1 MGHVWKCCTDGFFP
15 EVLGRGKAE
24 KPRIVS
30 LLEEIPPLWQVRVG
44 IFRSQGA
51 FLEPLNQWSSTF
63 LAAGTGFAEDNFT
76 MDWDGFRT
84 IQARYIIVHFIFFL
98 LLHQL
103 RLRSSTI
110 KSQMLGTAAIH
121 HLTGG
126 CCPSFCIC
134 QALHALKRHW
144 GSHLLVI
151 RILPLKKQKA
161 SPRCISI
168 LYLVLGSGNQR
179 SQPHLQVKD
188 ATAIYPKPA
197 NPECLIIQHLTAA
210 CFLQQEEN
218 LGKAISF

>member
-1 MGHVWKCCTDGFFP
+1 MVFNLFGSRDWFRGRQFYYG
-15 EVLGRGKAE
+15 LG
-24 KPRIVS
+24 
-30 LLEEIPPLWQVRVG
+30 WFQDD
-44 IFRSQGA
+44 
-51 FLEPLNQWSSTF
+51 SST
-63 LAAGTGFAEDNFT
+63 LHYCAL
-76 MDWDGFRT
+76 
-84 IQARYIIVHFIFFL
+84 YFFL